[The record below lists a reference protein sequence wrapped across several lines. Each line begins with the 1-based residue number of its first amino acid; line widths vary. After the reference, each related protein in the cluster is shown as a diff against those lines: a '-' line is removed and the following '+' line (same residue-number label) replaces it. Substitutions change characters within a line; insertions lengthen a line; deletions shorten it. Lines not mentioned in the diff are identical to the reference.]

1 MHQFLFFSSNYL
13 TVLCPGVEPEAEQ
26 VVGPIFEPPSWQKGR
41 HSSSKRI
48 SSAEII
54 IIVLIIIDCF
64 VLFADCF
71 NLGAA
76 IDFDRG

>member
-13 TVLCPGVEPEAEQ
+13 TVLCPGGEPEAEQ
-26 VVGPIFEPPSWQKGR
+26 VLGPIFEPTSWQKGR

-54 IIVLIIIDCF
+54 IIDYF